1 MALLPSHSP
10 NLEKGLPSSEVPKA
24 FAVGVSMDPE
34 LWGVIQ
40 VPGGMATPCASVSP
54 PTGSGTEVL
63 TSGTSLGSQSAWLGA
78 EHVCLPRHLLI
89 HRPLPAIK
97 ATVMTVMSPTCPA
110 LARGQAQRWA
120 VLVFTEQKSG
130 ATNR

>member
-54 PTGSGTEVL
+54 SEV
-63 TSGTSLGSQSAWLGA
+63 
-78 EHVCLPRHLLI
+78 PN
-89 HRPLPAIK
+89 
-97 ATVMTVMSPTCPA
+97 PA
-110 LARGQAQRWA
+110 LIPQPVSDPFLCPEPGENKGLLAG
-120 VLVFTEQKSG
+120 S
-130 ATNR
+130 